1 MQRNNKQLLN
11 GLPPI
16 SVGVVG
22 RTLRFRVNKYD
33 VGQDKKAIRRRLQL
47 SENKNC
53 KLKCHQR
60 KSQLKNQIEQMK
72 TQLISYSIYLYSSW
86 LLLTIGSS

>member
-33 VGQDKKAIRRRLQL
+33 VGQEKEDDQKK
-47 SENKNC
+47 N
-53 KLKCHQR
+53 
-60 KSQLKNQIEQMK
+60 
-72 TQLISYSIYLYSSW
+72 LII
-86 LLLTIGSS
+86 